1 MVMNIICCAIFIIL
15 ELILLGISNLLNNN
29 KNKRCFQYANIIYLM
44 SIIFIIAILGFK
56 FGSIS
61 VSKLISNIL
70 YLTLSIVLML
80 SFYIFKIINKI
91 RSKNVLVAKEYRSY
105 FIKDNAY
112 YLNSNSI
119 LIRTILKCVLFSTS
133 ILIILYFSF
142 FSLVANKV
150 YDFINSSFSL
160 DELDYRILPCVI
172 LIPLFFLLLNEIISY
187 LDGGV
192 LETVEEE
199 LSIED
204 HLNKEEIKK
213 EKEFFPLYMEYKKIW
228 GKNILA
234 DYRPANI
241 KKEELSNEEIRKKE
255 IEIEKLEKRKIAEI
269 ISNDKEYKKDLEEI
283 YIHLTKNNCKVT
295 SEIINILKEL
305 LNRKDIIISN
315 SNYEELAPILFS
327 YLENSVVRGKKVLVL
342 VENKLYNNLKSR
354 NILKE
359 WFESWF
365 KKLYKKSL
373 RNISEFDEWKAK
385 EEWDILLTTQNELI
399 KYQEDFIRK
408 IQQEQ
413 EEIKDIVILVI
424 NENSEEIAE
433 NILTLSV
440 LTNILNTYF
449 RVDKKKGDDG
459 AQYIILSNET
469 SNLNESINKSLGI
482 SARSIIL
489 SDKKADDIYS
499 IIWKTDVKNKY
510 YTDIMDGIPKSNIG
524 ISNLLSYL
532 PWSQEYDRV
541 EFVDQENFPYEKYIA
556 GMEESKTLLKE
567 RPISKEKIMGNY
579 SSFVKYNFIS
589 SIMRRENYK
598 LLYIYDRGQ
607 NFPLLLKKYHSLGK
621 KEIFLNIITP
631 VYLLRDYFID
641 NIEYFTNS
649 PIYGYTPKVESDKF
663 KIASYLKEV
672 LTNEKLEISEE
683 DIKVEFLTIKEKIG
697 NIEEELVNLFEEIY
711 SVDILKND
719 YLTVTNKQVYNI
731 ENKKFEEKKFF
742 KMNRAINENGYF
754 QWFENFE
761 VIDTGKKVYRLI
773 PLEHIYQNYLPDQVH
788 YFNGNSFKIDK
799 IDTINKRINI
809 SPIENDKFAIYRN
822 KDAINLLKTNKTDKI
837 ISRKGS
843 ELYTIIKEVSEVEYE
858 IQTLG
863 YFEFIDDISMA
874 NQSYLY
880 KELEDSEL
888 YTRKYQKNK
897 ILTLSIEKKNG
908 VIENCE
914 KIAVTLT
921 VILNEI
927 FKTLFAGNNKYLKAF
942 PMVSEEF
949 FEDGIDEFSKTGYTT
964 PEVLSQILPA
974 KVTVEKSNYEDILG
988 VSKDNKLSI
997 YLLEDSHKDM
1007 GLLQAVQDNFEKIL
1021 ELAQDYLNWLNED
1034 NLPEKGWSK
1043 EKISIEEKYSFLKY
1057 GKEELSEYLSLSETR
1072 EFLNSILG
1080 INEYTDSRRRYYSTI
1095 INDETEDEF
1104 DKEYEYLKIKI
1115 DERKR

>member
-1 MVMNIICCAIFIIL
+1 MVMTIICCIFFIGL
-15 ELILLGISNLLNNN
+15 EIVLLGISLLLNNS
-29 KNKRCFQYANIIYLM
+29 KNKRCFQYANIFYLM
-44 SIIFIIAILGFK
+44 FIIFIVAIFGFK
-56 FGSIS
+56 FGAYS
-61 VSKLISNIL
+61 VSKWISNVL
-70 YLTLSIVLML
+70 YLILSTVLIL
-80 SFYIFKIINKI
+80 SFYAFKIINKL
-91 RSKNVLVAKEYRSY
+91 RNKNAIVDKEYRGYS
-105 FIKDNAY
+105 IKNNAY
-112 YLNSNSI
+112 YLDNNII
-119 LIRTILKCVLFSTS
+119 LIRTILQYVLCITNVLVVF
-133 ILIILYFSF
+133 YFAF
-142 FSLVANKV
+142 FSLVANKI
-150 YDFINSSFSL
+150 YEFINFHFSL
-160 DELDYRILPCVI
+160 NKLDYRILPCIV
-172 LIPLFFLLLNEIISY
+172 LMPLFFLFLTEIISY
-187 LDGGV
+187 LGGEV
-192 LETVEEE
+192 LESVEDDLNIEAHLGEE
-199 LSIED
+199 
-204 HLNKEEIKK
+204 KIKK

-234 DYRPANI
+234 DYRLVNI
-241 KKEELSNEEIRKKE
+241 KKEELSSEELKKKE
-255 IEIEKLEKRKIAEI
+255 SENEKLEKRKIAEI
-269 ISNDKEYKKDLEEI
+269 ISSDKEFKKDLEEI

-315 SNYEELAPILFS
+315 SNYEELAPVLFS

-359 WFESWF
+359 WFELWF

-373 RNISEFDEWKAK
+373 RNISEFNEWKAK

-440 LTNILNTYF
+440 LANILNTYF

-482 SARSIIL
+482 SAKSIIL
-489 SDKKADDIYS
+489 SDKKADNTYS
-499 IIWKTDVKNKY
+499 IIWKTDVQNKY
-510 YTDIMDGIPKSNIG
+510 YTDIMDGIPKINIG

-532 PWSQEYDRV
+532 PWAQEYVGV
-541 EFVDQENFPYEKYIA
+541 EFIEQENFPYEKYIA
-556 GMEESKTLLKE
+556 GMEEAKSLLKE

-579 SSFVKYNFIS
+579 SSFAKYNFIS
-589 SIMRRENYK
+589 SIIKREKYK

-607 NFPLLLKKYHSLGK
+607 NFPLLLKKYHSLGE

-742 KMNRAINENGYF
+742 RMNSAINENGYF
-754 QWFENFE
+754 QWFINFE
-761 VIDTGKKVYRLI
+761 VIDTGKKVYKLI

-799 IDTINKRINI
+799 IDTINRRINI

-822 KDAINLLKTNKTDKI
+822 KDAIDLIKANRVEKI
-837 ISRKGS
+837 VSKKGS
-843 ELYTIIKEVSEVEYE
+843 ELYTIIKEVSEIEYN

-863 YFEFIDDISMA
+863 YFEFIDDISMS

-880 KELEDSEL
+880 KELENPEI
-888 YTRKYQKNK
+888 YVRKYQKNK
-897 ILTLSIEKKNG
+897 MLTLSIENKSG
-908 VIENCE
+908 VIENSE

-921 VILNEI
+921 VVLNEI
-927 FKTLFAGNNKYLKAF
+927 FKTLFAGNNKYLKVF

-949 FEDGIDEFSKTGYTT
+949 FEEKIDEFNKTGYITS
-964 PEVLSQILPA
+964 EILSQILPA
-974 KVTVEKSNYEDILG
+974 KVTVEKSNYEDIMG
-988 VSKDNKLSI
+988 VNENNKLSI
-997 YLLEDSHKDM
+997 YLVEDSHKDM

-1021 ELAQDYLNWLNED
+1021 ELVQDYLNWLTED
-1034 NLPEKGWSK
+1034 NSPEKGWNK

-1057 GKEELSEYLSLSETR
+1057 GKEELSEYLSLDETSK
-1072 EFLNSILG
+1072 FLNSILG
-1080 INEYTDSRRRYYSTI
+1080 VNEYTDSRRRYYSTI

-1115 DERKR
+1115 NERKK